1 MPIRQFSRLWFSTGV
16 DVTTPDELRRNMTR
30 IIHIRAYSLLLVW
43 TLIAGAAVAAG
54 ILDAQYL
61 LVLLGLS
68 AFVTLGLWL
77 NLRPSRPQSG
87 LVLVLLSFG
96 IGVYGSLHGG
106 LLGTSLLFYV
116 LSALLASHLMGL
128 RAMWIIVAVSVLG
141 HFGIVLGRTPHTVQE
156 IAAAVIPVSGA
167 MLGIALLESYVTRM
181 TVETLKLMESNTRA
195 LEDEIVERFRVEEAL
210 RESERRYR
218 EAVEVASDV
227 ILTINAEG
235 YYTFANAAAIRL
247 SGYSLDEFR
256 GMVYTTLVEPEY
268 QRLVKQ
274 HFLRQYLERTPLTY
288 GEYPFRTKPGKVVW
302 LGYNVSLL
310 IEQGSVRGFHVVGR
324 DITEQKRY
332 EDALQRSEQQYRR
345 LFELAN
351 DAIIVTDFD
360 EGVVLDVNRRA
371 CEMYGLSREEFIG
384 RPAAPFAPSNG
395 TGPSSE
401 AGLTDLRRHGEHE
414 AEHQRSDGSPITVL
428 INSSVIDFD
437 GRRALLSINRD
448 ITEHKR
454 SEAALRHAQKMESLG
469 VLAGGIAHDFNNLL
483 QAIMGQSAL
492 ALQKMESAHEA
503 FAHISKAEKA
513 ATRAAELTQQLLAY
527 SGRGRLQVRRLQMN
541 DLLQE
546 NLHLLEVSIPK
557 SVRLEFVRGA
567 DLWDVEADAGQMQQL
582 AMNLI
587 INAGEAVG
595 ASVGRI
601 AVRTGMVRVKEGDRA
616 WPSKAGDNL
625 QPGSYVVMEVE
636 DNGCGMSSETME
648 KIFDPFFTTKFTGRG
663 LGLAA
668 VLGIVRGHKG
678 GLQVES
684 VEGAGTTF
692 RVALPGTP
700 PVLAGGDSAK
710 PQSTGSIQ
718 GTVLVIDD
726 EAIVREVVRDILA
739 SEGVRILEAP
749 DGRSGVETFLRHRND
764 IDLVLLDLSMPGIS
778 GEETLRLLR
787 KEAPDVRVVLSSGYS
802 ETEAMEHLSG
812 SAVAGFLQKPYRGDV
827 LLGLLKQLL

>member
-1 MPIRQFSRLWFSTGV
+1 MPIRRFSRLWFSTGV

-513 ATRAAELTQQLLAY
+513 KIIHLIQTRVRGVLTTQGTDIAAY
-527 SGRGRLQVRRLQMN
+527 SPMFTYMLQQVR
-541 DLLQE
+541 
-546 NLHLLEVSIPK
+546 
-557 SVRLEFVRGA
+557 
-567 DLWDVEADAGQMQQL
+567 
-582 AMNLI
+582 
-587 INAGEAVG
+587 
-595 ASVGRI
+595 
-601 AVRTGMVRVKEGDRA
+601 T
-616 WPSKAGDNL
+616 
-625 QPGSYVVMEVE
+625 
-636 DNGCGMSSETME
+636 E
-648 KIFDPFFTTKFTGRG
+648 KP
-663 LGLAA
+663 
-668 VLGIVRGHKG
+668 
-678 GLQVES
+678 
-684 VEGAGTTF
+684 
-692 RVALPGTP
+692 
-700 PVLAGGDSAK
+700 
-710 PQSTGSIQ
+710 
-718 GTVLVIDD
+718 
-726 EAIVREVVRDILA
+726 
-739 SEGVRILEAP
+739 
-749 DGRSGVETFLRHRND
+749 
-764 IDLVLLDLSMPGIS
+764 
-778 GEETLRLLR
+778 
-787 KEAPDVRVVLSSGYS
+787 
-802 ETEAMEHLSG
+802 
-812 SAVAGFLQKPYRGDV
+812 
-827 LLGLLKQLL
+827 